1 MKTNNF
7 TELLKKRYSSRNYLK
22 NEISNDNIEKILYD
36 GTLAPST
43 NNRQPWSFVVVKN
56 IEIKNKIS
64 ELLKEKGIE
73 QNNESFIKTAKAIY
87 EAPVLLCVFN
97 KETKDESIS
106 IIQSIG
112 ACIENMLL
120 SATDLGIS
128 SLWIRATSCIEKEIE
143 KILEKENEHLM
154 ACVTFGYAN
163 DTCYEKNR
171 ISIKELTKY
180 YE

>member
-1 MKTNNF
+1 MI
-7 TELLKKRYSSRNYLK
+7 ELTDLFKNRYSCRNYLPDDIK
-22 NEISNDNIEKILYD
+22 DKDIQKILYD

-43 NNRQPWSFVVVKN
+43 NNRQPWTFSVIKN

-64 ELLKEKGIE
+64 ELLKQKGIE
-73 QNNESFIKTAKAIY
+73 NDNGAFIKTAQAIY
-87 EAPVLLCVFN
+87 EAPVLICVFN
-97 KETKDESIS
+97 KEVNDESIS

-143 KILEKENEHLM
+143 IMLDKQNEHLM
-154 ACVTFGYAN
+154 ACISLGYDN
-163 DTCYEKNR
+163 KKERIKVRNR
-171 ISIKELTKY
+171 VEEITSWHK
-180 YE
+180 